1 MNSDINKGTARNL
14 PARSILAV
22 FSRGLIFAALSV
34 VAFAVLAAIWGAI
47 FGYHPSAT
55 IFGSASPGVEGAASN
70 AMFYGVFAG
79 PPIAVV
85 AFLVGVVWAILTPP
99 RKSGQ

>member
-1 MNSDINKGTARNL
+1 
-14 PARSILAV
+14 
-22 FSRGLIFAALSV
+22 
-34 VAFAVLAAIWGAI
+34 
-47 FGYHPSAT
+47 
-55 IFGSASPGVEGAASN
+55 VEGAAAN